1 MRGKVKRLSAVADE
15 REGVHGGG
23 HLATV
28 SSWCRGGQIIVLVVG
43 HLRRLDHC
51 DAVLLVGGIGWQT
64 LQRLITRDVFDEAWL
79 VRRMLLRVETSTTP
93 SALLLALDVIGEAA
107 QRGHLVRKESK
118 ALTVLVSLRLHLL
131 TAVHRV
137 LESLCQLV
145 VLSLQTLI
153 RG

>member
-1 MRGKVKRLSAVADE
+1 
-15 REGVHGGG
+15 
-23 HLATV
+23 
-28 SSWCRGGQIIVLVVG
+28 
-43 HLRRLDHC
+43 
-51 DAVLLVGGIGWQT
+51 
-64 LQRLITRDVFDEAWL
+64 
-79 VRRMLLRVETSTTP
+79 MLLRVETSTTP